1 MVKKLFSLICAF
13 ILTGTSGFAADVS
26 RLYTVKNAKAAEVEK
41 VLTPYLKRNFP
52 SALKGQNSYILED
65 KNKKYYY
72 VVILAD
78 KTKTVISITCQI
90 TRMKACA
97 KSLLKL

>member
-52 SALKGQNSYILED
+52 SALKGQNSYILEE
-65 KNKKYYY
+65 KN
-72 VVILAD
+72 I
-78 KTKTVISITCQI
+78 IT
-90 TRMKACA
+90 
-97 KSLLKL
+97 L